1 MNANVSVDRSNDESD
16 LKDRVLKR
24 MRQVVVQMLVIA
36 VTMFASAG
44 RLDWVW
50 AWAYLGAGLG
60 ILALNLLILPRELMA
75 ERGQPRENV
84 KDWDRVLASLTLL
97 PILGLLIVAGLD
109 ERFDWSPQ
117 LSVAFHLVSL
127 IFFLLGQGLFSWAM
141 ASNKF
146 FSTLV
151 RIQEERG
158 HLVATG
164 GPYCYVRHPG
174 YMGMIVTLLATGL
187 VLGSLWSLIPSGLAA
202 LLLIVRTVLEDR
214 TLREELAGYADYAA
228 RVRYRLLPGVW

>member
-1 MNANVSVDRSNDESD
+1 MNANVSDRSNEELD
-16 LKDRVLKR
+16 LKDKVLKR
-24 MRQVVVQMLVIA
+24 MRQVVVQTLVIA
-36 VTMFASAG
+36 VIVFVSAG

-60 ILALNLLILPRELMA
+60 ILALNLAILPRELMA
-75 ERGQPRENV
+75 ERGQPSENV
-84 KDWDRVLASLTLL
+84 KGWDRVLTSLTLF
-97 PILGLLIVAGLD
+97 PILGLLTVAGLD

-127 IFFLLGQGLFSWAM
+127 TFIVLGQGLFSWAM

-146 FSTLV
+146 FSTVV

-164 GPYCYVRHPG
+164 GPYRYARHPG
-174 YMGMIVTLLATGL
+174 YVGMMVSLIATGL
-187 VLGSLWSLIPSGLAA
+187 ALGSLWSLMPAA
-202 LLLIVRTVLEDR
+202 LATLLITVRAALEDR
-214 TLREELAGYADYAA
+214 TLQEELPGYAEYAR